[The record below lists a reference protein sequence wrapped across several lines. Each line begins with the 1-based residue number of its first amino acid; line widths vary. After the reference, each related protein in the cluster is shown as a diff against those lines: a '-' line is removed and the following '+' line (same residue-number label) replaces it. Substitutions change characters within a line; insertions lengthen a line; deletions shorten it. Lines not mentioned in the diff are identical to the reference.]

1 MSGSTASAAYSGP
14 PTINGITEVDA
25 DVLVISDGG
34 TISYPDYPDTVLV
47 VQTDGTVVGVSE
59 IADTQ
64 VPTTLRATT
73 FPSLVVVGAIS
84 ANSVTLGDDLTVGDD
99 ALVQGDLTVVGTASI
114 GTVSTVN
121 LALSGTLSVAGATT
135 LAAMT
140 CSSMTCSGASTFNGF
155 MTVNNDILVTGTIG
169 GNCNGAFLSLY
180 ADDLA
185 VGVTANLAATTVSN
199 FTATGSTFSVA
210 GAATMAAITC
220 TTLAASGAVTVGS
233 TLGVTGASTL
243 AALTCTTLAASGDVT
258 VGGTLGVT
266 GATTLATPVGI
277 NMAPN
282 AGRALGVTSTSS
294 NTSIHAVASSSGTAY
309 SSVGRAI
316 FAANGVTN
324 SYFASSALNA
334 FYSSTVGWGLNTDS
348 FDLGIKLGNNSSS
361 TGANQF
367 TQIRMEQRAGGL
379 LDRPILDL
387 QAVRTT
393 AATGEVALAVTG
405 RDTGM
410 VSYTMR
416 TSMMTGNQYC
426 FFSPN
431 TSTGWVSMLSQIA
444 PTTGYKF
451 GVGPSGSTATHS
463 ELNGNVLVRGTASF
477 NSTLSV
483 LGASTMAA
491 VSATTLTA
499 SDRFFSNYA
508 AASQMVFTPGTAAS
522 TFIRVEGPAGGVNRR
537 ISFIDPGAADRQ
549 VLYTDMAQ
557 AATLGALTIDDGAA
571 TPQLQIPGD
580 GTASA
585 TQELWFGQDAAGE
598 TQWRLLG
605 ANSTFGS
612 NWRVRSRL
620 GGVSSDRIIVAAS
633 GTSIWSNLGVGKA
646 PTANALDVLGDTVL
660 QALTCTTLA
669 CTTLSASSNATVG
682 GTLSVTGASTLAA
695 VTCTTLTTSGN
706 VTVGG
711 TLSVAGAITFAV
723 VSCSSLAVSGAVTIG
738 TTLSVTGASTL
749 TALTCTT
756 LTCTGSTSL
765 GSTLADRVELDASVR
780 QMLTED
786 TASSA
791 LPRTFCNI
799 NWARNMNTG
808 WGSDSYIVCVVPIKS
823 YLFVGNLDVTYITHT
838 GGDMPSVGDVLR
850 STSLLGS
857 TVTVTSIVGSQINFS
872 GFFQVPAAG
881 ITFSNDTQQPWDD
894 WRRIGAMLR
903 LTLTMREYNTTR
915 HGIYRANVSMNY
927 LTANTLSAEA
937 QQDSDDFGMP
947 GVFNGA
953 FNSFRIYQPSTLPTA
968 FWIVFTHGLSLPG
981 DYGCLVDAN
990 LIAPGRTTQ
999 DPYWIK
1005 TNSLVGT
1012 STTVV
1017 TSY

>member
-34 TISYPDYPDTVLV
+34 TISYPDYPNTVLV
-47 VQTDGTVVGVSE
+47 VQADGTVVGVSE

-73 FPSLVVVGAIS
+73 FPSLVVVGGITAAS
-84 ANSVTLGDDLTVGDD
+84 ETVGNLTV
-99 ALVQGDLTVVGTASI
+99 TGTATI
-114 GTVSTVN
+114 GTLSTAS
-121 LALSGTLSVAGATT
+121 LALSDTLSVAGATT

-140 CSSMTCSGASTFNGF
+140 CTSMTCSGAATFNGF
-155 MTVNNDILVTGTIG
+155 TTVNNDLLVTGTVG
-169 GNCNGAFLSLY
+169 GNTCTGSFLLTTTE
-180 ADDLA
+180 DLE
-185 VGVTANLAATTVSN
+185 VNTTSNLAITTVST
-199 FTATGSTFSVA
+199 FTATGPTFSVA

-220 TTLAASGAVTVGS
+220 TTLATSGAVTVGS
-233 TLGVTGASTL
+233 TLGVTGTSTL
-243 AALTCTTLAASGDVT
+243 AALTCTTLAASGAVT

-277 NMAPN
+277 NMATN
-282 AGRALGVTSTSS
+282 TGRALGVTSTSS
-294 NTSIHAVASSSGTAY
+294 NTSVHAVASSSGIAY
-309 SSVGRAI
+309 FSVGRAT
-316 FAANGVTN
+316 FTANGVSN
-324 SYFASSALNA
+324 SYFAASALNA
-334 FYSSTVGWGLNTDS
+334 FYSNAGGWGLNTD
-348 FDLGIKLGNNSSS
+348 FGDLGIKLGNNSTG

-431 TSTGWVSMLSQIA
+431 TGTGWVSMLSQTA

-491 VSATTLTA
+491 VYATTLTA
-499 SDRFFSNYA
+499 SDRIYSNYA

-522 TFIRVEGPAGGVNRR
+522 TLIRVEGPAGGVNRR
-537 ISFIDPGAADRQ
+537 ITFIDPGAADRK
-549 VLYTDMAQ
+549 VLYTDMGQ
-557 AATLGALTIDDGAA
+557 TATLGVLTILASSA
-571 TPQLQIPGD
+571 SPQIKIPGP
-580 GTASA
+580 GTTNS
-585 TQELWFGQDAAGE
+585 TQELWFGEDAAGE

-620 GGVSSDRIIVAAS
+620 GGVTNDRIIVAAS
-633 GTSIWSNLGVGKA
+633 GTSIWTNLGVGKA
-646 PTANALDVLGDTVL
+646 PTANALDVFGATVL

-669 CTTLSASSNATVG
+669 CTTLAASSDATVG
-682 GTLSVTGASTLAA
+682 GTLSVTGTSTLAA

-711 TLSVAGAITFAV
+711 TLSVAGAITFAA
-723 VSCSSLAVSGAVTIG
+723 VSCSSLAVSG
-738 TTLSVTGASTL
+738 
-749 TALTCTT
+749 
-756 LTCTGSTSL
+756 STSL
-765 GSTLADRVELDASVR
+765 GTTLADRVELDASVR

-786 TASSA
+786 TASAA

-823 YLFVGNLDVTYITHT
+823 YLFVGNLDTTFITHT

-857 TVTVTSIVGSQINFS
+857 TVTVTSIVGSQINFF
-872 GFFQVPAAG
+872 GLQLPAAG

-927 LTANTLSAEA
+927 LTANTLSAQA

-968 FWIVFTHGLSLPG
+968 FWIVFTHGLTLPG
-981 DYGCLVDAN
+981 DYGCLADAN

-1005 TNSLVGT
+1005 TNSLAGT